1 MIALEVLHLSKRFDT
16 VSPAAVSDVSFA
28 LERGEIIALLGPSG
42 CGKTTTLRL
51 IAGFER
57 PDEGQVILNDRIM
70 ADRNTFIPPEKRGI
84 SMVFQDHALFPHLT
98 AKQNVLFGLNKLP
111 KTVAHEKAMGMLRL
125 VGLEHLSERYPYELS
140 GGERQRIAL
149 ARALAP
155 NPALLLLDEP
165 FSSLDADMR
174 MQVREQ
180 VRGILKAARATA
192 VFVTHDQEEA
202 LYMGDR
208 IAVFKKGKIEQI
220 DTPQQVFHTPNSRFV
235 AEFIGSTDLIPG
247 EITEQG
253 IQTEIGLLPQ
263 FPKLPVGTKVEVAV
277 RFDDITFLPQAGSK
291 SLVLEQQFRGAYN
304 IYRLRLPSGNLVHAM
319 QPHIAIFRPGT
330 PVQVSF
336 VLDHPLAIFHEG
348 IAVRS

>member
-1 MIALEVLHLSKRFDT
+1 MTALELHHLSKSFT
-16 VSPAAVSDVSFA
+16 SVLPAAVSDVSFA
-28 LERGEIIALLGPSG
+28 LERGEIMALLGPSG

-57 PDEGQVILNDRIM
+57 PDEGTVILNDLVM
-70 ADRNTFIPPEKRGI
+70 VDRTTFVPPEKRGI

-98 AKQNVLFGLNKLP
+98 ARQNVLFGLNKHP
-111 KTVAHEKAMGMLRL
+111 KPTAQEKAMGMLRM
-125 VGLEHLSERYPYELS
+125 VGLEHLAERYPHELS

-155 NPALLLLDEP
+155 NPVLLLLDEP

-174 MQVREQ
+174 VEVREQ

-208 IAVFKKGKIEQI
+208 IAVFNKGRIEQI
-220 DTPQQVFHTPNSRFV
+220 DTPQRVFHTPNSRFV
-235 AEFIGSTDLIPG
+235 ADFIGSTDFIQG
-247 EITEQG
+247 EVVEGG

-263 FPKLPVGTKVEVAV
+263 HPNLPPGTKVEIAV
-277 RFDDITFLPQAGSK
+277 RFDDIKFEQRAGSK

-319 QPHIAIFRPGT
+319 QPHIALFRPGT
-330 PVQVSF
+330 PVHVSF
-336 VLDHPLAIFHEG
+336 VLDHPLAVFHNG
-348 IAVRS
+348 MAVDH

>member
-1 MIALEVLHLSKRFDT
+1 MTALEVHHLSKSFD
-16 VSPAAVSDVSFA
+16 SAEPAAVSDISFV

-57 PDEGQVILNDRIM
+57 PDDGKVILNDRLM
-70 ADRNTFIPPEKRGI
+70 ADRTTFVPPERRGI

-98 AKQNVLFGLNKLP
+98 AKRNVLFGLNKQS
-111 KTVAHEKAMGMLRL
+111 KATAQERALGMLRL
-125 VGLEHLSERYPYELS
+125 VGLEHLSERYPHELS

-174 MQVREQ
+174 VEVREQ

-208 IAVFKKGKIEQI
+208 IAVFNKGRIEQI
-220 DTPQQVFHTPNSRFV
+220 DVPQKVFHAPNSRFV
-235 AEFIGSTDLIPG
+235 ADFIGSTDFISG
-247 EITEQG
+247 EVLEQG

-263 FPKLPVGTKVEVAV
+263 FPTLPSGTRVEIAV
-277 RFDDITFLPQAGSK
+277 RFDDIKFEQMPGSK

-304 IYRLRLPSGNLVHAM
+304 VYRLRLPSGNLVHAM
-319 QPHIAIFRPGT
+319 QPHTAYFRPGT
-330 PVQVSF
+330 PVHVSF
-336 VLDHPLAIFHEG
+336 MLDHPLAVFHNG
-348 IAVRS
+348 VAVKE

>member
-1 MIALEVLHLSKRFDT
+1 MTALEVHHLCKSFN
-16 VSPAAVSDVSFA
+16 SASAAAVWNVSFA

-57 PDEGQVILNDRIM
+57 PDEGEVILDNRVM
-70 ADRNTFIPPEKRGI
+70 ADRTTFVPPEKRGI

-98 AKQNVLFGLNKLP
+98 AKQNVLFGLNKQP
-111 KTVAHEKAMGMLRL
+111 KAAALEKALGMLRL
-125 VGLEHLSERYPYELS
+125 VGLEHLSERYPHEVS
-140 GGERQRIAL
+140 GGERQRVAL

-174 MQVREQ
+174 VEVREQ

-208 IAVFKKGKIEQI
+208 IAVFNRGRIEQI
-220 DTPQQVFHTPNSRFV
+220 DTPEHIFHAPNSRFV
-235 AEFIGSTDLIPG
+235 ADFIGSTDFISG
-247 EITEQG
+247 EIVEQG

-263 FPKLPVGTKVEVAV
+263 FTDLSPGTRVEIAV
-277 RFDDITFLPQAGSK
+277 RFDDIKFEQKLGSR

-304 IYRLRLPSGNLVHAM
+304 IYRLRLPSGSLVHAM
-319 QPHIAIFRPGT
+319 QPHTAFFKPGT

-336 VLDHPLAIFHEG
+336 MLDHPLAVFHNG
-348 IAVRS
+348 GAVDH

>member
-1 MIALEVLHLSKRFDT
+1 MTALEVHHLTKRFD
-16 VSPAAVSDVSFA
+16 SLLPAAVSDVSFA
-28 LERGEIIALLGPSG
+28 LERGEIIVLLGPSG

-57 PDEGQVILNDRIM
+57 PDDGKVMLNDQVM
-70 ADRNTFIPPEKRGI
+70 ADRTTFVPPEKRGI

-98 AKQNVLFGLNKLP
+98 AKQNVLFGLNKLS
-111 KTVAHEKAMGMLRL
+111 KLAAQEKAMGMIRM
-125 VGLEHLSERYPYELS
+125 VGLEHLAERYPHELS

-155 NPALLLLDEP
+155 NPVLLLLDEP

-174 MQVREQ
+174 VEVREQ

-208 IAVFKKGKIEQI
+208 IAVFNKGRVEQI
-220 DTPQQVFHTPNSRFV
+220 DTPHKVFHSPNSRFV
-235 AEFIGSTDLIPG
+235 ADFIGSTDFIQG
-247 EITEQG
+247 EVVEGG

-263 FPKLPVGTKVEVAV
+263 HPQLPAGTKVEVAV
-277 RFDDITFLPQAGSK
+277 RFDDIKFEQRAGSR

-319 QPHIAIFRPGT
+319 QPHTAFFKPGT
-330 PVQVSF
+330 PVHVSF
-336 VLDHPLAIFHEG
+336 VLDHPLAVFQNG
-348 IAVRS
+348 IAVDH

>member
-1 MIALEVLHLSKRFDT
+1 MTALEVHHLSKRFDT
-16 VSPAAVSDVSFA
+16 SSTAAVSDVSFA

-51 IAGFER
+51 IAGFEQ
-57 PDEGQVILNDRIM
+57 PDAGRVILNDRLM
-70 ADRNTFIPPEKRGI
+70 ADRTTFVPPEKRGI

-111 KTVAHEKAMGMLRL
+111 RATAQEKATGMLRL
-125 VGLEHLSERYPYELS
+125 VGLEHLSERHPHELS

-155 NPALLLLDEP
+155 NPVLLLLDEP

-174 MQVREQ
+174 VEVREQ

-208 IAVFKKGKIEQI
+208 IAVFNRGSIEQI
-220 DTPQQVFHTPNSRFV
+220 DTPQQIFHVPNSRFV
-235 AEFIGSTDLIPG
+235 ADFIGSTDFIVG
-247 EITEQG
+247 EVVEQG
-253 IQTEIGLLPQ
+253 IRTEIGLLPQ
-263 FPKLPVGTKVEVAV
+263 QTGLPAGTKVEIAV
-277 RFDDITFLPQAGSK
+277 RFDDITFQQQPGSR

-319 QPHIAIFRPGT
+319 QPHTANFRPGT
-330 PVQVSF
+330 PVQVSLL
-336 VLDHPLAIFHEG
+336 LDHPLAVFYNG
-348 IAVRS
+348 LAVPG

>member
-1 MIALEVLHLSKRFDT
+1 MIALEVHNLTKSFD
-16 VSPAAVSDVSFA
+16 SISAAAVSNVSFA
-28 LERGEIIALLGPSG
+28 LERGEIFVLLGPSG

-57 PDEGQVILNDRIM
+57 PDEGTVILYDRIM
-70 ADRNTFIPPEKRGI
+70 TDRNTFVPPERRGI

-111 KTVAHEKAMGMLRL
+111 KTVAQEKAMGMLRL
-125 VGLEHLSERYPYELS
+125 VGLEHLAERYPHELS

-155 NPALLLLDEP
+155 NPVLLLLDEP

-174 MQVREQ
+174 KEVREQ

-208 IAVFKKGKIEQI
+208 IAVFRNGRIVQI
-220 DTPQQVFHTPNSRFV
+220 DAPQQIFHAPNSRFV
-235 AEFIGSTDLIPG
+235 AEFIGSTDFIIG
-247 EITEQG
+247 EIVEQG

-263 FPKLPVGTKVEVAV
+263 FTNLPHGARVEIAV
-277 RFDDITFLPQAGSK
+277 RFDDIKFEHRPGSK

-304 IYRLRLPSGNLVHAM
+304 IYRLRLPSGTLVHAM
-319 QPHIAIFRPGT
+319 QPHTAFFRPGT

-336 VLDHPLAIFHEG
+336 VSDHPLAIFHNG
-348 IAVRS
+348 LAVDY

>member
-1 MIALEVLHLSKRFDT
+1 MTALEVHHICKSFD
-16 VSPAAVSDVSFA
+16 SASAAAVSDVSFV

-57 PDEGQVILNDRIM
+57 PDEGQVILNDRVM
-70 ADRNTFIPPEKRGI
+70 ADRTTFVPPEKRGI

-98 AKQNVLFGLNKLP
+98 AKQNVLFGLNKQP
-111 KTVAHEKAMGMLRL
+111 KPAAQEKATSMLRL
-125 VGLEHLSERYPYELS
+125 VGLEHLSERYPHELS

-149 ARALAP
+149 SRALAP
-155 NPALLLLDEP
+155 NPVLLLLDEP

-174 MQVREQ
+174 VEVREQ
-180 VRGILKAARATA
+180 VRGILKASRATA

-208 IAVFKKGKIEQI
+208 IAVFNRGRIEQI
-220 DTPQQVFHTPNSRFV
+220 DIPQHVFHAPNSRFV
-235 AEFIGSTDLIPG
+235 ADFIGSTDFITG
-247 EITEQG
+247 EVVEQG

-263 FPKLPVGTKVEVAV
+263 FPKLPAGAKVEIAV
-277 RFDDITFLPQAGSK
+277 RFDDIKFEQKPGSK

-319 QPHIAIFRPGT
+319 QPHTAFFKPGT
-330 PVQVSF
+330 AVQVSF
-336 VLDHPLAIFHEG
+336 MLDHPLAIFHNG
-348 IAVRS
+348 VAVDH

>member
-1 MIALEVLHLSKRFDT
+1 MTALEVHHLCKSFNST
-16 VSPAAVSDVSFA
+16 LPAAASNVSFA

-57 PDEGQVILNDRIM
+57 PDEGKVILNDRLM
-70 ADRNTFIPPEKRGI
+70 ADRTTFVPPEQRGI

-98 AKQNVLFGLNKLP
+98 ARQNVLFGLNKQP
-111 KTVAHEKAMGMLRL
+111 KPVAHERAMGMLRL
-125 VGLEHLSERYPYELS
+125 VGLEHLSERYPHELS

-155 NPALLLLDEP
+155 NPVLLLLDEP

-174 MQVREQ
+174 VEVREQ

-208 IAVFKKGKIEQI
+208 IAVFNKGQIEQI
-220 DTPQQVFHTPNSRFV
+220 DTPQQIFHAPNSRFV
-235 AEFIGSTDLIPG
+235 ADFIGSTDFIAG
-247 EITEQG
+247 EVVEQG
-253 IQTEIGLLPQ
+253 IQTELGLLPQ
-263 FPKLPVGTKVEVAV
+263 VPKLPPGTNVEVAV
-277 RFDDITFLPQAGSK
+277 RFDDIKFEPKAGSK

-304 IYRLRLPSGNLVHAM
+304 IYRLRLPSGTLVHAM
-319 QPHIAIFRPGT
+319 QPHTAFFKPGT

-336 VLDHPLAIFHEG
+336 VLDHPLAVFHNG
-348 IAVRS
+348 VAVDH

>member
-1 MIALEVLHLSKRFDT
+1 MTALEVHHLSKSFDS
-16 VSPAAVSDVSFA
+16 VLPAAVSDVSFA
-28 LERGEIIALLGPSG
+28 LKRGEIIALLGPSG

-57 PDEGQVILNDRIM
+57 PDDGKVLLNDQVM
-70 ADRNTFIPPEKRGI
+70 ADRTTFVPPERRGI

-111 KTVAHEKAMGMLRL
+111 KLAAHEKAMGMLRL
-125 VGLEHLSERYPYELS
+125 VGLEHLAERYPHELS

-155 NPALLLLDEP
+155 NPVLLLLDEP

-174 MQVREQ
+174 VEVREQ

-208 IAVFKKGKIEQI
+208 IAVFNRGRVEQI
-220 DTPQQVFHTPNSRFV
+220 DTPQRVFHAPNSRFV
-235 AEFIGSTDLIPG
+235 ADFIGSTDFIWG
-247 EITEQG
+247 EVVEQG

-263 FPKLPVGTKVEVAV
+263 HPNLPSGTKVEIAV
-277 RFDDITFLPQAGSK
+277 RFDDIKFKQQAGSK
-291 SLVLEQQFRGAYN
+291 SLVLERQFRGAYN

-319 QPHIAIFRPGT
+319 QPHIAFFKPGT
-330 PVQVSF
+330 PVHVSF
-336 VLDHPLAIFHEG
+336 VLDHPLAVFHNG
-348 IAVRS
+348 IAVDQ

>member
-1 MIALEVLHLSKRFDT
+1 MTALEVHHLSKSFN
-16 VSPAAVSDVSFA
+16 SAEAAAVANVSFA
-28 LERGEIIALLGPSG
+28 MERGEILALLGPSG

-57 PDEGQVILNDRIM
+57 PDEGQVTLNDHVM
-70 ADRNTFIPPEKRGI
+70 ADRTTFVPPEKRGI

-98 AKQNVLFGLNKLP
+98 ARQNVLFGLNKQP
-111 KTVAHEKAMGMLRL
+111 KTTAQERAMGMLRL
-125 VGLEHLSERYPYELS
+125 VGLDHLSERYPHELS

-155 NPALLLLDEP
+155 NPVLLLLDEP

-174 MQVREQ
+174 VEVREQ

-208 IAVFKKGKIEQI
+208 IAVFNKGRIEQI
-220 DTPQQVFHTPNSRFV
+220 DTPQQIFHAPNSRFV
-235 AEFIGSTDLIPG
+235 ADFIGSTDFIGG
-247 EITEQG
+247 EVVEKG

-263 FPKLPVGTKVEVAV
+263 HPDLPGGTRVEIAI
-277 RFDDITFLPQAGSK
+277 RFDDIRFEQQPGSK

-319 QPHIAIFRPGT
+319 QPHTAFFRPGT
-330 PVQVSF
+330 PVKVTF
-336 VLDHPLAIFHEG
+336 MLDHPLAVFHDG
-348 IAVRS
+348 VAVSS

>member
-1 MIALEVLHLSKRFDT
+1 MKALEVHHLSKRFDST
-16 VSPAAVSDVSFA
+16 LPAAVSDVSFA

-57 PDEGQVILNDRIM
+57 PDEGEVILNDRVM
-70 ADRNTFIPPEKRGI
+70 TNRKTFVPPEKRGI

-111 KTVAHEKAMGMLRL
+111 KAVANDKGMSMLGL
-125 VGLEHLSERYPYELS
+125 VGLEHLSERYPQELS
-140 GGERQRIAL
+140 GGERQRVAL

-174 MQVREQ
+174 VEVREQ

-208 IAVFKKGKIEQI
+208 IAVFNKGRIEQI
-220 DTPQQVFHTPNSRFV
+220 DTPQKVFHTPTSRFV
-235 AEFIGSTDLIPG
+235 ADFIGSTDFIPG
-247 EITEQG
+247 EIVEGG
-253 IQTEIGLLPQ
+253 IRTEIGLLPQ
-263 FPKLPVGTKVEVAV
+263 FTKLPIGTTVDVAV
-277 RFDDITFLPQAGSK
+277 RFDDLTFQPRVGSK

-319 QPHIAIFRPGT
+319 QPHIAIFKPGT

-336 VLDHPLAIFHEG
+336 VFDHPLAIFHNG
-348 IAVRS
+348 LAVES

>member
-1 MIALEVLHLSKRFDT
+1 MIALEVHNLSKSFDF
-16 VSPAAVSDVSFA
+16 VLPAAVSKVSFA

-57 PDEGQVILNDRIM
+57 PDEGKVILNDQIM
-70 ADRNTFIPPEKRGI
+70 ADRNTFVPPERRGI

-98 AKQNVLFGLNKLP
+98 AKQNVLFGLNKQP

-125 VGLEHLSERYPYELS
+125 VGLEHLSERYPQELS

-155 NPALLLLDEP
+155 NPILLLLDEP

-174 MQVREQ
+174 VEVREQ
-180 VRGILKAARATA
+180 VRAILKAARATA
-192 VFVTHDQEEA
+192 VFVTHDQGEA

-208 IAVFKKGKIEQI
+208 IAVFRKGRIEQI
-220 DTPQQVFHTPNSRFV
+220 DTPQQIFHAPKSRFV
-235 AEFIGSTDLIPG
+235 AEFIGSTDFIPG
-247 EITEQG
+247 EIVEQG

-263 FPKLPVGTKVEVAV
+263 FTKLPIGTKVEVAL
-277 RFDDITFLPQAGSK
+277 RFDDITFKQQAGSK

-319 QPHIAIFRPGT
+319 QPHTAFFKPGT
-330 PVQVSF
+330 SVQVSF
-336 VLDHPLAIFHEG
+336 ILDHSLAVFHNG
-348 IAVRS
+348 IAVEY

>member
-1 MIALEVLHLSKRFDT
+1 MTALEVHHLSKRFAST
-16 VSPAAVSDVSFA
+16 LPAAVSDISFA

-57 PDEGQVILNDRIM
+57 PDEGKVILDGRLM
-70 ADRNTFIPPEKRGI
+70 ADRTSFVPPEKRGI

-98 AKQNVLFGLNKLP
+98 AKQNVLFGLNKLS
-111 KTVAHEKAMGMLRL
+111 KAAAQEKATGMLRL
-125 VGLEHLSERYPYELS
+125 VGLEHLSERYPQELS

-155 NPALLLLDEP
+155 NPVLLLLDEP

-174 MQVREQ
+174 VEVREQ

-208 IAVFKKGKIEQI
+208 IAVFRKGRIEQI
-220 DTPQQVFHTPNSRFV
+220 DTPQQVFHSPNSRFV
-235 AEFIGSTDLIPG
+235 AEFVGSTDFISG
-247 EITEQG
+247 EVVEQG

-263 FPKLPVGTKVEVAV
+263 FPKLPVGTKVEIAV
-277 RFDDITFLPQAGSK
+277 RFDDIKFEQQVGSR

-304 IYRLRLPSGNLVHAM
+304 VYRLRLPSGTLVHAM
-319 QPHIAIFRPGT
+319 QPHIAFFKPGT
-330 PVQVSF
+330 LVKVSF
-336 VLDHPLAIFHEG
+336 VFDHPLAIFHNG
-348 IAVRS
+348 VGVSY

>member
-1 MIALEVLHLSKRFDT
+1 METTIKINNLTKKFGEVVAINN
-16 VSPAAVSDVSFA
+16 VSLTIEPGSF
-28 LERGEIIALLGPSG
+28 LTLLGPSG

-57 PDEGQVILNDRIM
+57 PDEGQVILNDQVM
-70 ADRNTFIPPEKRGI
+70 ADRTTFVPPERRGI

-98 AKQNVLFGLNKLP
+98 AIQNVLFGLNRQP
-111 KTVAHEKAMGMLRL
+111 KTTAQERALGMLRL
-125 VGLEHLSERYPYELS
+125 VGLEHLSDRYPYELS

-174 MQVREQ
+174 VEVREQ

-208 IAVFKKGKIEQI
+208 IAVFNKGQIEQI
-220 DTPQQVFHTPNSRFV
+220 DTPQQVFHAPNSRFV
-235 AEFIGSTDLIPG
+235 ADFIGSTDFITG
-247 EITEQG
+247 EVVEQG

-263 FPKLPVGTKVEVAV
+263 FPKLPGGSKVEIAV
-277 RFDDITFLPQAGSK
+277 RFDDIKFEQKPGSK

-319 QPHIAIFRPGT
+319 QPHTAYFRPGT

-336 VLDHPLAIFHEG
+336 MLDHPLAVFHDG
-348 IAVRS
+348 VAVKE

>member
-1 MIALEVLHLSKRFDT
+1 MIALEVHNISKSFDSGLS
-16 VSPAAVSDVSFA
+16 AAVSNVSFA

-57 PDEGQVILNDRIM
+57 PDEGQVILDDRIM
-70 ADRNTFIPPEKRGI
+70 ADRTTFVPPEKRGI

-98 AKQNVLFGLNKLP
+98 AKQNVLFGLNKQP
-111 KTVAHEKAMGMLRL
+111 KTAAQEKALGMLRL
-125 VGLEHLSERYPYELS
+125 VGLEHLSERYPQELS

-155 NPALLLLDEP
+155 NPVLLLLDEP

-174 MQVREQ
+174 VEVREQ
-180 VRGILKAARATA
+180 VRAILKAARATA

-208 IAVFKKGKIEQI
+208 IAVFRKGRIEQI
-220 DTPQQVFHTPNSRFV
+220 DTPQQIFHAPNSRFV
-235 AEFIGSTDLIPG
+235 AEFIGSTDFIPG
-247 EITEQG
+247 EVVEQG
-253 IQTEIGLLPQ
+253 IQTELGLLPQ
-263 FPKLPVGTKVEVAV
+263 FPELPNGTKVEIAL
-277 RFDDITFLPQAGSK
+277 RFDDIKFTPQAGSK
-291 SLVLEQQFRGAYN
+291 SLVLERQFRGAYN
-304 IYRLRLPSGNLVHAM
+304 IYRLRLPTGSLVHAM
-319 QPHIAIFRPGT
+319 QPHIAFFKPGT

-336 VLDHPLAIFHEG
+336 VSDHPLTVFHNG
-348 IAVRS
+348 MAVDH

>member
-1 MIALEVLHLSKRFDT
+1 MTALEVHHLSKRFD
-16 VSPAAVSDVSFA
+16 SASSAAVSDVSFV

-57 PDEGQVILNDRIM
+57 PDEGKVILNDHIM
-70 ADRNTFIPPEKRGI
+70 ADRTTFVPPERRGI

-98 AKQNVLFGLNKLP
+98 AKQNVLFGLNKQS
-111 KTVAHEKAMGMLRL
+111 KASAQEKAISMLRL
-125 VGLEHLSERYPYELS
+125 VGLEHLSERYPQELS

-155 NPALLLLDEP
+155 NPVLLLLDEP

-174 MQVREQ
+174 VEVREQ

-208 IAVFKKGKIEQI
+208 IAVFKKGRIEQI
-220 DTPQQVFHTPNSRFV
+220 DTPQQVFHSPNSRFV
-235 AEFIGSTDLIPG
+235 ADFIGSTDFIAG
-247 EITEQG
+247 RVTQQG
-253 IQTEIGLLPQ
+253 IETELGLLPQ
-263 FPKLPVGTKVEVAV
+263 FPKLSIGTDVEIAV
-277 RFDDITFLPQAGSK
+277 RFDDIKFEYQPGSR

-319 QPHIAIFRPGT
+319 QPHTAFFKAGT
-330 PVQVSF
+330 PVKVSF
-336 VLDHPLAIFHEG
+336 MLDHPLAIFHDG
-348 IAVRS
+348 VAVEH

>member
-1 MIALEVLHLSKRFDT
+1 MIALEVHHLSKRFDT
-16 VSPAAVSDVSFA
+16 VLPAAVSDVSFA

-57 PDEGQVILNDRIM
+57 PDEGKVILNDRLM
-70 ADRNTFIPPEKRGI
+70 TDRHTFVSPEKREI

-111 KTVAHEKAMGMLRL
+111 KAVAHEKAMGMLRL
-125 VGLEHLSERYPYELS
+125 VGLAHLSERYPQELS

-165 FSSLDADMR
+165 FSGLDADMR
-174 MQVREQ
+174 VQVREQ

-208 IAVFKKGKIEQI
+208 IAVFNKGRIEQI
-220 DTPQQVFHTPNSRFV
+220 DTPQRVFHTPNSRFV
-235 AEFIGSTDLIPG
+235 AEFIGSTDFIPG
-247 EITEQG
+247 EIVEEG

-263 FPKLPVGTKVEVAV
+263 STKLPVGAKVEVAV
-277 RFDDITFLPQAGSK
+277 RFDDIKFNPQTGSRA
-291 SLVLEQQFRGAYN
+291 LVLEQQFRGAYN
-304 IYRLRLPSGNLVHAM
+304 IYRLRLPSGNLIHAM
-319 QPHIAIFRPGT
+319 QPHIAIFKPGT
-330 PVQVSF
+330 SVQVSF
-336 VLDHPLAIFHEG
+336 AFDHPLAVFHNG
-348 IAVRS
+348 KAVES